1 MPKTHAPLR
10 CAAIGSTLLAL
21 ILPLPLAARTMAAPP
36 ADSARRAIITDP
48 FAVFTVPQ
56 VNKPWYLFPFA
67 DPTFGTYVE
76 RMTGDL
82 SHTTAPVIGTWGSD
96 ARHVYSR
103 QQPWNS
109 DNSMLIIE
117 NWSPGSPTPLILD
130 GTTFAPKLGPCSNYL
145 LWDYRWHPSTLH
157 PHELINVDSSGT
169 ELAWFDVTTCTKTR
183 SWTLPITVDYG
194 IGSAKGNPSQDG
206 RLVALNNN
214 SAMFVVDMDPQPPYP
229 PYPSV
234 RMGPVY
240 TFPPCSLTT
249 DAPNVWTID
258 NISISPSGK
267 YVDVKFG
274 SGNDTTL
281 DANRI
286 YEVDPATLALKPHN
300 MAGNSL
306 RCGSFQYR
314 PNGWIFPLKHAD
326 IGVDPFD
333 NNEDVLVGGRSC
345 PGSTIGQVVKVRLRD
360 GAVTPL
366 TDGVNESYVYHVS
379 MRNVNRPGWAYVS
392 WYKVDGTRFS
402 DEITA
407 IKLDGSQSV
416 ERYCHMHS
424 LTTNC
429 YRCEAHPVPSRDGQ
443 RILFASNWAEDC
455 GYGCGSAADIK
466 DYVVGSFTWP
476 VYGVGESEPL
486 TIQRVWPNPARDAA
500 EVDYWLAG
508 PESAVIE
515 LADLSGRTVERLE
528 LGAPGRGSY
537 HTRLQ
542 FPGIRPGTYWIR
554 VIQAGRATA
563 SRVVFLR

>member
-1 MPKTHAPLR
+1 MPKLQAPLR

-21 ILPLPLAARTMAAPP
+21 TLPTPLAARTMAPP
-36 ADSARRAIITDP
+36 PDSARRATVTDP
-48 FAVFTVPQ
+48 FAVYTVPP
-56 VNKPWYLFPFA
+56 VNKPWYLVPFI
-67 DPTFGTYVE
+67 DPTFGSMIE

-82 SHTTAPVIGTWGSD
+82 SHSTAPVAGAWGLN
-96 ARHVYSR
+96 ARHTYSR
-103 QQPWNS
+103 QQPWSS
-109 DNSMLIIE
+109 DNSMVIID
-117 NWSPGSPTPLILD
+117 NWSPGFPTPLILD
-130 GTTFAPKLGPCSNYL
+130 GTSFAPKLAPCPNSH

-157 PHELINVDSSGT
+157 SHEMINVDSAGT
-169 ELAWFDVTTCTKTR
+169 ELSWFDVTTCTTTR
-183 SWTLPITVDYG
+183 SWALPITVDYG
-194 IGSAKGNPSQDG
+194 IGSGKGNPSQDG
-206 RLVALNNN
+206 RFVALNNN
-214 SAMFVVDMDPQPPYP
+214 SAMFIVDMDPQPPYP

-249 DAPNVWTID
+249 DAPNLWTID
-258 NISISPSGK
+258 NVSISPSGK

-300 MAGNSL
+300 MADNSL

-314 PNGWIFPLKHAD
+314 PNGWIFPIKHAD
-326 IGVDPFD
+326 VGVDPFD
-333 NNEDVLVGGRSC
+333 NNQDVLVGGRSC
-345 PGSTIGQVVKVRLRD
+345 PGSTVGQVVKVRLSD

-366 TDGVNESYVYHVS
+366 TDGNNESYVFHVS
-379 MRNVNRPGWAYVS
+379 MRNVDRPGWAYVS
-392 WYKVDGTRFS
+392 WFKQDGTRFS

-416 ERYCHMHS
+416 ERYCHIHS

-455 GYGCGSAADIK
+455 GGGCGLATDIK
-466 DYVVGSFTWP
+466 DYVVGNFTWP
-476 VYGVGESEPL
+476 IYGVGDSEPL

-508 PESAVIE
+508 PEAALIE
-515 LADLSGRTVERLE
+515 LTDLSGRTLERRE

-537 HTRLQ
+537 RTRLQ